1 MIFAILLIYKMV
13 FFLLIIP
20 GILKNIEEV
29 VDSILK
35 KLLVYYIEDL

>member
-13 FFLLIIP
+13 FFQLIIP

-29 VDSILK
+29 VDRIL
-35 KLLVYYIEDL
+35 